1 MADKQ
6 WLRLFLKRQT
16 SVSVR
21 SPERTSYARA
31 SGFNRP
37 AVSKFF
43 NLFDGLVQKHHFDA
57 STFYNCDETEKKQYE
72 SPYQKY

>member
-21 SPERTSYARA
+21 SPEPTSYARA
-31 SGFNRP
+31 SGCNRS
-37 AVSKFF
+37 AVATFF
-43 NLFDGLVQKHHFDA
+43 KLLDRLIQKQQFDA
-57 STFYNCDETEKKQYE
+57 SKIYNCDETGKKQYK
-72 SPYQKY
+72 SLYQKY